1 MTSLDEFDYEAVHIS
16 GSQNEIADRLSR
28 CNPITIQFD
37 DIAIWLWT
45 RDDRHGKQA
54 GLSGA
59 VRPVDREDPGPV
71 DEITSFRHALE
82 IDRVGDHSVIMGGRL
97 EIGTA
102 SGRELDLEIT
112 PLGPLISL
120 LGGGYGGEHA
130 QGTPKGPL
138 FVDGEVWDFREPGS
152 FAKVSFCHFR
162 RPAIMR

>member
-1 MTSLDEFDYEAVHIS
+1 
-16 GSQNEIADRLSR
+16 
-28 CNPITIQFD
+28 
-37 DIAIWLWT
+37 
-45 RDDRHGKQA
+45 
-54 GLSGA
+54 
-59 VRPVDREDPGPV
+59 VRPVDRDDPGPV
-71 DEITSFRHALE
+71 DEITSFRHDLE

-102 SGRELDLEIT
+102 SGRELELEIT

-152 FAKVSFCHFR
+152 FAQVPHSILERPCAFR
-162 RPAIMR
+162 LGDEVGHGCYELCIGEYEPLGIPLID